1 MSGQRSL
8 GALGVRVST
17 DDARRAARCT
27 GHTSTAA
34 NGHHLRRTP
43 CNDTS
48 PPRSRHS
55 RSQHPPLV
63 LVPAGSA
70 YAGSTTTPPLN
81 PAPADYYSCTTNGA
95 GTYCSGQTVQ
105 AYGPDPTGLFCGT
118 GTSAFEVLDQAVR
131 VIDAQRWYDRDGN
144 LLKRTRTITFEHA
157 RLSSPSGVEVGYVQR
172 DIQTEILD
180 VPGDFA
186 SATTYTNAS
195 LRTTVPG
202 LGTVLATRGAWCRP
216 RRKPLERS
224 RSSRSHQ
231 VPGRR
236 RLGPRRT
243 LRRAR
248 GVNSHSGKV
257 LSRPAKDPTRISWA
271 ARRVHGSEEATRAHR
286 HDTTDQR
293 ALIAGQIA
301 ARSAPSAGHSAA
313 IRTPAGHPD
322 HTGAPTDVGITTVE
336 A

>member
-1 MSGQRSL
+1 MQRHIAT
-8 GALGVRVST
+8 AL
-17 DDARRAARCT
+17 AALAF
-27 GHTSTAA
+27 AA
-34 NGHHLRRTP
+34 P
-43 CNDTS
+43 AV
-48 PPRSRHS
+48 
-55 RSQHPPLV
+55 V

-144 LLKRTRTITFEHA
+144 LLKRKRTITFENA
-157 RLSSPSGVEVGYVQR
+157 RLSSPAGVEVGYVQR

-202 LGTVLATRGAWCRP
+202 LGTVFAD
-216 RRKPLERS
+216 K
-224 RSSRSHQ
+224 
-231 VPGRR
+231 GR
-236 RLGPRRT
+236 LVSAP
-243 LRRAR
+243 
-248 GVNSHSGKV
+248 
-257 LSRPAKDPTRISWA
+257 D
-271 ARRVHGSEEATRAHR
+271 GSLLKEAGR
-286 HDTTDQR
+286 HDLIKYLDGDVS
-293 ALIAGQIA
+293 ALA
-301 ARSAPSAGHSAA
+301 ALC
-313 IRTPAGHPD
+313 
-322 HTGAPTDVGITTVE
+322 GALG